1 MLNGE
6 SNENSKKKK
15 KQTNNETNKTKQK
28 YNMKLPELH
37 VLWRN
42 SVLHVFLFVFF
53 FFHCR

>member
-6 SNENSKKKK
+6 SDENSKKKT
-15 KQTNNETNKTKQK
+15 QTNNKTKQK

-42 SVLHVFLFVFF
+42 
-53 FFHCR
+53 

>member
-6 SNENSKKKK
+6 GNENSKKK
-15 KQTNNETNKTKQK
+15 QTNKQQNKQNKTKQK

-42 SVLHVFLFVFF
+42 
-53 FFHCR
+53 